1 MDINNTRRSSM
12 GNNTNTQPTRI
23 KSFCPQNQNSPLRL
37 ILPILY
43 TTLSLLYFYNLLSR
57 NVGSGVHVL
66 HDNNIIQNN
75 STHATASI
83 WNGGS
88 ESESTAVPLEPR
100 SLADVTIA
108 NAQVAWKRQVEHQNY
123 LRRRAEKREEQRKQR
138 EDDAKLAQKTSS
150 NQTAATTTVEQTNNG
165 TAILHYTLVNG
176 TQKTLVLRT
185 PNNNSTLTK
194 EEEDEYVRR
203 LAKFSVK
210 RIPNN
215 TGRRRGQKINGDAGF
230 VPVLIMITVCTIF
243 RVGINIVIGRL
254 ADLSLVTSSMEDGN
268 DTTTNDAAIS
278 AFFSG
283 GREARAL
290 RRRARAV
297 RAQRQ
302 FQRFVDRL
310 NVERESNGE
319 RPVTADTL
327 RHLVN
332 SRDFNGNDYDQLHSF
347 VDENGPAAM
356 SYFSAIGAT
365 EAEIDRLP
373 SRTIEANDDL
383 LSRSGVGGQQQQC
396 SICLEQ
402 FQVGET
408 VRTIPCF
415 HTFHSSCIDPWLAT
429 KSECPICKHSAIG

>member
-1 MDINNTRRSSM
+1 MDITNTRRSSFS
-12 GNNTNTQPTRI
+12 NTQPTRI
-23 KSFCPQNQNSPLRL
+23 KSFCRQNQNSTLRL
-37 ILPILY
+37 ILPIIY
-43 TTLSLLYFYNLLSR
+43 MSLSILYFYNLLSR

-66 HDNNIIQNN
+66 HDNNIIQSNN
-75 STHATASI
+75 TYRTTASI
-83 WNGGS
+83 WNGGGKS
-88 ESESTAVPLEPR
+88 ESPAVQLEPR

-108 NAQVAWKRQVEHQNY
+108 NAQVAWKRQVEHKNY

-138 EDDAKLAQKTSS
+138 EEHARLAQKRS
-150 NQTAATTTVEQTNNG
+150 NETAAATVEQANNG

-176 TQKTLVLRT
+176 TKKTLVLRT

-194 EEEDEYVRR
+194 EEEDKYVRR

-210 RIPNN
+210 RTPPNK
-215 TGRRRGQKINGDAGF
+215 TGRRRGQRVNGDQVGF
-230 VPVLIMITVCTIF
+230 LPVLIMITVCTIF

-268 DTTTNDAAIS
+268 DTTTNNGGIS

-310 NVERESNGE
+310 NAERESNGE

-332 SRDFNGNDYDQLHSF
+332 SRDFTGNDYDQLHNF

-365 EAEIDRLP
+365 EAEINRLP
-373 SRTIEANDDL
+373 RRTIEANDDL
-383 LSRSGVGGQQQQC
+383 LSRLGVGGQQQQC

>member
-1 MDINNTRRSSM
+1 M
-12 GNNTNTQPTRI
+12 
-23 KSFCPQNQNSPLRL
+23 
-37 ILPILY
+37 
-43 TTLSLLYFYNLLSR
+43 TLSLLYFYNLLSR

-66 HDNNIIQNN
+66 HDNNILQSNN
-75 STHATASI
+75 THASASI
-83 WNGGS
+83 WNGDK
-88 ESESTAVPLEPR
+88 STDPEAVVPLEPR

-108 NAQVAWKRQVEHQNY
+108 NAQVAWKKQVEHQNY

-138 EDDAKLAQKTSS
+138 EENARLAQLQKTSS
-150 NQTAATTTVEQTNNG
+150 NDTAATTIVEQANNG
-165 TAILHYTLVNG
+165 TATLHYTLANG
-176 TQKTLVLRT
+176 TEKTLVLRT
-185 PNNNSTLTK
+185 PNNNNNLTK
-194 EEEDEYVRR
+194 EEEDEYVRK
-203 LAKFSVK
+203 LSKFAVK
-210 RIPNN
+210 RTPPNK
-215 TGRRRGQKINGDAGF
+215 TGRRRGQRVNGDQVGF
-230 VPVLIMITVCTIF
+230 LPVLIMITVCTIF

-254 ADLSLVTSSMEDGN
+254 ADLSLATSSMEDGN
-268 DTTTNDAAIS
+268 DTTTNDGAIS

-310 NVERESNGE
+310 NAERESNGE

-332 SRDFNGNDYDQLHSF
+332 SRDFNGNDYDQLHNF

-365 EAEIDRLP
+365 EAEIGRLP
-373 SRTIEANDDL
+373 RRTIEANDDL
-383 LSRSGVGGQQQQC
+383 LSRPGVGGQQQQC

>member
-1 MDINNTRRSSM
+1 
-12 GNNTNTQPTRI
+12 
-23 KSFCPQNQNSPLRL
+23 
-37 ILPILY
+37 
-43 TTLSLLYFYNLLSR
+43 
-57 NVGSGVHVL
+57 
-66 HDNNIIQNN
+66 
-75 STHATASI
+75 
-83 WNGGS
+83 
-88 ESESTAVPLEPR
+88 LEAR

-108 NAQVAWKRQVEHQNY
+108 NAQVAWKKQVKHQNY
-123 LRRRAEKREEQRKQR
+123 LRRRADKREEQRKQR
-138 EDDAKLAQKTSS
+138 EDDARLTQLQERS
-150 NQTAATTTVEQTNNG
+150 NDTAATTVEQTNNG
-165 TAILHYTLVNG
+165 TAILHYTLANG
-176 TQKTLVLRT
+176 TEKTLVLRT
-185 PNNNSTLTK
+185 PNNNNNLTK

-203 LAKFSVK
+203 LAKFAVK
-210 RIPNN
+210 RTPNN
-215 TGRRRGQKINGDAGF
+215 KTGRRRGQKINGDAGF

-268 DTTTNDAAIS
+268 DTTTNDGAIS

-310 NVERESNGE
+310 NAEREANGE

-332 SRDFNGNDYDQLHSF
+332 SRDFNGNDYDQLHNF

-365 EAEIDRLP
+365 EVEINRLP
-373 SRTIEANDDL
+373 RRTLGANDDL
-383 LSRSGVGGQQQQC
+383 LSRPGVGGQQQQC

>member
-1 MDINNTRRSSM
+1 MDITNTRRSSLS
-12 GNNTNTQPTRI
+12 NTQPTRI
-23 KSFCPQNQNSPLRL
+23 KSFCRQNQNSPLRI

-43 TTLSLLYFYNLLSR
+43 MSLSILYFYNLLSR

-66 HDNNIIQNN
+66 HDNNIRQNN
-75 STHATASI
+75 TTHAPASI

-88 ESESTAVPLEPR
+88 KSESPAVQLEPR

-108 NAQVAWKRQVEHQNY
+108 NAQVAWKKQIEHQNY

-138 EDDAKLAQKTSS
+138 EDDAKLVQKTSS
-150 NQTAATTTVEQTNNG
+150 NQTAAATRVEQTNNG
-165 TAILHYTLVNG
+165 TAIVHYTLANG
-176 TQKTLVLRT
+176 TEKTLVLRT
-185 PNNNSTLTK
+185 PNNNNLTK
-194 EEEDEYVRR
+194 EEEDEYVRK
-203 LAKFSVK
+203 LSKFAVK
-210 RIPNN
+210 RTPPNK

-243 RVGINIVIGRL
+243 RVGINLVIGRL
-254 ADLSLVTSSMEDGN
+254 ADLSLATSSIEDGN
-268 DTTTNDAAIS
+268 EATTNDGTPLS
-278 AFFSG
+278 ALFGG

-310 NVERESNGE
+310 NAEREANGE

-332 SRDFNGNDYDQLHSF
+332 SRDFNGNDYDQLHNF

-365 EAEIDRLP
+365 EAEINRLP
-373 SRTIEANDDL
+373 RRTIEANDDL
-383 LSRSGVGGQQQQC
+383 LSRPGVGGQQQQQC

-415 HTFHSSCIDPWLAT
+415 HTFHSSCVDPWLAT

>member
-1 MDINNTRRSSM
+1 MDITNTRRSSLS
-12 GNNTNTQPTRI
+12 NTQPTRI
-23 KSFCPQNQNSPLRL
+23 KSFCRQNQNSPYLRI
-37 ILPILY
+37 ILPIIY
-43 TTLSLLYFYNLLSR
+43 MTLSILYFYNLLSR

-66 HDNNIIQNN
+66 HDNNIIQSNT
-75 STHATASI
+75 THASASI

-88 ESESTAVPLEPR
+88 KSESPAVQLEPR
-100 SLADVTIA
+100 SLADVTIV
-108 NAQVAWKRQVEHQNY
+108 NAQVAWKKQVEHQNY
-123 LRRRAEKREEQRKQR
+123 LRRRAEKREEQRKQSEEHAR
-138 EDDAKLAQKTSS
+138 LAQLQKRSNEKTT
-150 NQTAATTTVEQTNNG
+150 TATVEQTNNG

-176 TQKTLVLRT
+176 TEKTLVLRA
-185 PNNNSTLTK
+185 PSNNNLTK
-194 EEEDEYVRR
+194 EEEDEYIRK
-203 LAKFSVK
+203 LSKFAVK
-210 RIPNN
+210 RTPPNK
-215 TGRRRGQKINGDAGF
+215 TGRRRGQRVSGDAGF

-254 ADLSLVTSSMEDGN
+254 ADLSLVTSSMED
-268 DTTTNDAAIS
+268 DTTTNDGAIS

-310 NVERESNGE
+310 NAEREANGE

-332 SRDFNGNDYDQLHSF
+332 SRDFTGNDYDQLHNF

-365 EAEIDRLP
+365 EAEINRLP
-373 SRTIEANDDL
+373 RRTLEANDDL
-383 LSRSGVGGQQQQC
+383 LSRPGVGGQQQQC